1 MASTRTKY
9 DLATYQVDLAQFAT
23 NALNYTLSPLP
34 TQNPNKC
41 RHELGLVGGTA
52 VSHIKGNLVDLES
65 DLRGQNRYLSRCPSK
80 QYQPPTGNMLIS
92 DKASIDTSLT
102 HLGSCQMFPYAVTP
116 LPPNTNF
123 GRC

>member
-9 DLATYQVDLAQFAT
+9 DLASYQVDLAQFAT
-23 NALNYTLSPLP
+23 NALDYTLSPLP

-41 RHELGLVGGTA
+41 RNELGLVGGTA

-65 DLRGQNRYLSRCPSK
+65 DLRGQNRYLSRCPAN
-80 QYQPPTGNMLIS
+80 QYQPPKDNVLRS
-92 DKASIDTSLT
+92 DKAVIDTSLQ
-102 HLGSCQMFPYAVTP
+102 HLSSCQMFPYKVTP
-116 LPPNTNF
+116 LPPNTNY